1 MKYPVRLEAPKAMRA
16 QLIPLEGGAPIDVLK
31 DVTLVGRKEDCD
43 LRLDHKSVSKL
54 HCVIVKTDG
63 LLLLRDLGSTNGTRV
78 NGTRIRRAALL
89 PNDQLTIANY
99 SFKIRLGGEEPP
111 PSPEEHTQQLDAK
124 EMANL
129 LRPAAAAVGA
139 GPPPLVDSSVEMPI
153 VPVQNVL
160 PDVYPEEKK
169 PQ

>member
-1 MKYPVRLEAPKAMRA
+1 
-16 QLIPLEGGAPIDVLK
+16 
-31 DVTLVGRKEDCD
+31 
-43 LRLDHKSVSKL
+43 
-54 HCVIVKTDG
+54 
-63 LLLLRDLGSTNGTRV
+63 
-78 NGTRIRRAALL
+78 
-89 PNDQLTIANY
+89 
-99 SFKIRLGGEEPP
+99 
-111 PSPEEHTQQLDAK
+111 
-124 EMANL
+124 MANL